1 MSIRSFAHDFKSMP
15 RNVKVSIYVLP
26 LWAIPFNF
34 VNPYAS
40 LYMLNQGILPTK
52 VGLISSLSFVLK
64 TIFAL
69 FAGFIINRF
78 GRRRTVGVLDLVGW
92 AVPMLLYF
100 FARDYWQFMLAAV
113 INCITVINGIASPC
127 FLVEDVAPEMRIK
140 AFNFSAITISMCGL
154 FVPITG
160 LLIKHFE
167 FVPAI
172 RYLYLFAFFCMGTAA
187 IGKLI
192 FYRETSIGKKM
203 MAQRSRT
210 GNPIKK
216 LMVPIAYIFKNS
228 RLIFLFSM
236 NVLINFA
243 LNINNL
249 YYFPFLTDSLGFSNA
264 FISLFPFA
272 TTTVSMLIY
281 FFVIPKIKH
290 MEKSALSSV
299 GLYALGALILIISF
313 YTNGKLALLCVVFW
327 AMAGATLNPVLNT
340 MIANTIMD
348 EMRTEV
354 FGVFNV
360 FSMLC
365 MFPAGYFGGWL
376 YEGSPLYPIIFI
388 FCVYL
393 AGFLT
398 FFFLGKKMYTEGLHK
413 KSTL

>member
-1 MSIRSFAHDFKSMP
+1 LSIRSFVDDFRVMP

-26 LWAIPFNF
+26 FWAIPFNF

-40 LYMLNQGILPTK
+40 LYMLNQGISPTK
-52 VGLISSLSFVLK
+52 VGLISSLSFILK

-69 FAGFIINRF
+69 FAGYLINRF

-92 AVPMLLYF
+92 AFPMLLYF
-100 FARDYWQFMLAAV
+100 FAKEYWQFMLAAV

-127 FLVEDVAPEMRIK
+127 FLVEDVDPRMRIK
-140 AFNFSAITISMCGL
+140 AFNFSAITISLCGL

-160 LLIKHFE
+160 LLIKKYE
-167 FVPAI
+167 LVPAI
-172 RYLYLFAFFCMGTAA
+172 RYLYLFAFLCMGTAA
-187 IGKLI
+187 IGKLL
-192 FYRETSIGKKM
+192 FYKETSIGQKM
-203 MAQRSRT
+203 MAQRAPI
-210 GNPIKK
+210 GNPVKK
-216 LMVPIAYIFKNS
+216 LMVPIVYIFRNS

-249 YYFPFLTDSLGFSNA
+249 YYFPFLTDSLGFSNS

-272 TTTVSMLIY
+272 TTTVSMLIF
-281 FFVIPKIKH
+281 FFVIPKIQN

-299 GLYALGALILIISF
+299 GMYALGALILILSYF
-313 YTNGKLALLCVVFW
+313 TNGKLAIACVICW
-327 AMAGATLNPVLNT
+327 AMAGAILNPVLNT

-398 FFFLGKKMYTEGLHK
+398 FFLLGKKMYTEVQHK
-413 KSTL
+413 KSML